1 MKHNILYFAAALA
14 LAAGTASC
22 SKDPVYSSH
31 TVKQVLFTLDGKE
44 TTMQQYGSSNTRPLF
59 LYYEDGSYYE
69 NLNSYLPF
77 TLNDGTYKVFA
88 TNQSALVTTTL
99 AANLNDIVVPQDSDA
114 KTSFAISKPI
124 EYHTGDEM
132 KLDLL
137 TRTGVLRIKAEDV
150 KGDKRYN
157 QIRATVTS
165 PISAYKVSDGNF
177 LEDGVTLVKTADS
190 KNGGISYVQD
200 FILMETKT
208 NGRQVDLA
216 IDFLKDGETVE
227 ARPSLK
233 GDPIVISP
241 KDTTIVSLRFNKDD
255 TMVQD
260 YTVEIHQAD
269 WTEETLTPEAPFI
282 VPEGYTYVSPQD
294 NMDNV
299 LTELMADASVDEI
312 KLYLKA
318 GESYAFG
325 SKTLN
330 DITKAL
336 YVMAQ
341 KPKTGQPKA
350 TLDIPGTISMK
361 GDMSAVHF
369 ENLNITATNAGKGL
383 FKLKGQKFHVE
394 EIAFVNCDF
403 DSFSGTLWYQETGG
417 DYEQVVDH
425 VLFDGTTFT
434 NLQLSGSALFGL
446 STKKVAPI
454 YNWTFRNSTFH
465 MKSFGKPLVNN
476 MTKIDK
482 TLTVD
487 IENCTFVDMAGVST
501 TWFELKGDNTSA
513 FNLIVRKNL
522 FSGTSTSRTTAFN
535 TNNKV
540 TSSDIVENYRTKD
553 FTFAVPG
560 IDPAPEELTDTMD
573 DLFNDAAAG
582 DLTVKNHASVVYTK
596 GIGANRWTK

>member
-31 TVKQVLFTLDGKE
+31 TVKQVLFTLDGVE

-77 TLNDGTYKVFA
+77 TLNDGTYKVYA
-88 TNQSALVTTTL
+88 TNQSTLVTTTL
-99 AANLNDIVVPQDSDA
+99 AANLNDIIVPQDSDA

-124 EYHTGDEM
+124 EYHTGEQM

-137 TRTGVLRIKAEDV
+137 TRTGVLRIKAEDI

-165 PISAYKVSDGNF
+165 PVSAYKVSDATF
-177 LEDGVTLVKTADS
+177 LEDGVTLTKTADS

-200 FILMETKT
+200 FILMETQT

-227 ARPSLK
+227 SRPSLK

-241 KDTTIVSLRFNKDD
+241 KDTTIVSLRLNKDE

-269 WTEETLTPEAPFI
+269 WTDETLTPDAPFVI
-282 VPEGYTYVSPQD
+282 PEGYTYVSPQD
-294 NMDNV
+294 NLDNV
-299 LTELMADASVDEI
+299 FSELKNDDTVDEI

-318 GESYAFG
+318 GETYSFG

-330 DITKAL
+330 DIPKAL
-336 YVMAQ
+336 YIKAQ
-341 KPKTGQPKA
+341 KPKTGQAKA
-350 TLDIPGTISMK
+350 TVNFAGNISMK

-369 ENLNITATNAGKGL
+369 ENISVTATDASKGI
-383 FKLKGQKFHVE
+383 FKLKNQEFHVG

-403 DSFSGTLWYQETGG
+403 DSFSGTMWYQETNA
-417 DYEQVVDH
+417 DYQQVVDR

-434 NLQLSGSALFGL
+434 NLQIAKSALFGL
-446 STKKVAPI
+446 SKKKVAPV
-454 YNWTFRNSTFH
+454 YTWTFRNSTFH
-465 MKSFGKPLVNN
+465 VKTFGKPLVNN
-476 MTKIDK
+476 TTKIDN
-482 TLTVD
+482 TLTVS
-487 IENCTFVDMAGVST
+487 IENCTFVDMAGSNT
-501 TWFELKGDNTSA
+501 TWFELKGDQTSA
-513 FNLIVRKNL
+513 FCLTVKNNL
-522 FSGTSTSRTTAFN
+522 FSGNGGGTPTAF
-535 TNNKV
+535 TTNKV
-540 TSSDIVENYRTKD
+540 TTADISGNY
-553 FTFAVPG
+553 FTTGYTVNAWNL
-560 IDPAPEELTDTMD
+560 DPAPEQLTETAD
-573 DLFNDAAAG
+573 DLFTDASAG
-582 DLTVKNHASVVYTK
+582 DLTVKSKTSVVYTNR
-596 GIGANRWTK
+596 IGANRWIK

>member
-157 QIRATVTS
+157 QIRTTVTS
-165 PISAYKVSDGNF
+165 PISAYKVSDGIF

-190 KNGGISYVQD
+190 KSGGISYVQD

-208 NGRQVDLA
+208 NNRQVDLA

-403 DSFSGTLWYQETGG
+403 DSFSGTLWYQETNG
-417 DYEQVVDH
+417 DYQQVVDH

-596 GIGANRWTK
+596 GIGAGRWIK